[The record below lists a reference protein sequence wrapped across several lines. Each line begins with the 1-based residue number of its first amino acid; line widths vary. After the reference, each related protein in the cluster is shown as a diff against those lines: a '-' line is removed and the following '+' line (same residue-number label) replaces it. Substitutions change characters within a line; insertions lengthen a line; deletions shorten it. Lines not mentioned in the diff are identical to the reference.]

1 MLSLKKSSLDKHV
14 KSSKHTRGI
23 SRISKDKKESQSILQ
38 CLQRIDTQDHG
49 SGSTL
54 PQDMRL
60 FRFEIV
66 ECLLSAGIPLPK
78 ADILRPILEKY
89 GHRLTSSSNLS
100 ELIPAVLE
108 KEREKIKNELQ
119 DINEASIIFDG
130 TARLGEALAIIIR
143 FAQEDYKPTQRLIR
157 LEVLAKSLKGAELA
171 QRLMSCLA
179 VEHKFG
185 PNMLIAGMRDGASV
199 NGAALKQLKCFYPN
213 LMDIVCFS
221 HTIDNV
227 GAHFVFRILD
237 SFTQY
242 WVSLFAHSYNA
253 RLIWKEKTG
262 QSMRSHSTTRW
273 WSKWEILQQVL
284 LCFGFVEPFLRENQ
298 ELSKATRQHLLE
310 IFDDP
315 QDAQDLRLELA
326 AVIDAGVHFVSAT
339 YYLEGDRPLIF
350 SCYEKLSAVSRAVA
364 VQHYPN
370 TEAVAR
376 AIANGNHEMY
386 QQMMAQAKACIQ
398 PGLHFY
404 QQKFSVQFHSTVRA
418 FKAARLCCPVQ
429 VQHLNPTAAFL
440 EEFRNFPFLDDD
452 NVIANLAQELPNYL
466 AAADSVTMTDDDD
479 KLAWLACHSE
489 TLPNWS
495 SLVKKLLLLQPSSAS
510 AERAFSLMNNAFN
523 AQQDSALGDY
533 LEASVMIRY
542 NSAKR

>member
-1 MLSLKKSSLDKHV
+1 ML
-14 KSSKHTRGI
+14 
-23 SRISKDKKESQSILQ
+23 
-38 CLQRIDTQDHG
+38 
-49 SGSTL
+49 
-54 PQDMRL
+54 
-60 FRFEIV
+60 
-66 ECLLSAGIPLPK
+66 
-78 ADILRPILEKY
+78 
-89 GHRLTSSSNLS
+89 
-100 ELIPAVLE
+100 
-108 KEREKIKNELQ
+108 
-119 DINEASIIFDG
+119 
-130 TARLGEALAIIIR
+130 
-143 FAQEDYKPTQRLIR
+143 
-157 LEVLAKSLKGAELA
+157 
-171 QRLMSCLA
+171 CLA

-199 NGAALKQLKCFYPN
+199 NGAALNQLEFFYPN

-227 GAHFVFRILD
+227 GAHFVFTILD

-242 WVSLFAHSYNA
+242 WVGLFAHSYNA

-262 QSMRSHSTTRW
+262 QSMRSHFTTRW

-339 YYLEGDRPLIF
+339 YYLEGDGPLIF

-376 AIANGNHEMY
+376 EIANGNHEMY
-386 QQMMAQAKACIQ
+386 QQLMAQAKACIQ

-429 VQHLNPTAAFL
+429 VQHLNPTAASL

-479 KLAWLACHSE
+479 KLAWWAGHSE
-489 TLPNWS
+489 TLSNWS

-523 AQQDSALGDY
+523 VQQDSALGDY
-533 LEASVMIRY
+533 SEASVMIRY